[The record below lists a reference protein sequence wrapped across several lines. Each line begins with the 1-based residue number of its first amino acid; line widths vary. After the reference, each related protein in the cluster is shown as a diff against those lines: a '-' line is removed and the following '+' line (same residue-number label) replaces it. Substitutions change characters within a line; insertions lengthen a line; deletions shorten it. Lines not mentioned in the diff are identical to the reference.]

1 MDFPLPRSMTAM
13 FGAICCCAI
22 QFTSTKWYNVLV
34 AAEQPKNIKK
44 NTWEMF
50 AHQIHPNPTN
60 GRVKRSPK
68 PMRTEWTEAAT
79 ITKTVA
85 LRSVF
90 LVPACSW
97 STHGPSSSVST
108 KAMPWIA
115 VHGWS
120 RLESAGAD
128 LPHVIICI
136 WYVCHIY
143 SMLVFHVHVI
153 YFMLVFHPYFMSM
166 SYLRLISFHNTYI
179 YIIILLLYI
188 YACNSQC
195 IYIYTSHIIK
205 SWVTCV

>member
-34 AAEQPKNIKK
+34 PCCRAAKE
-44 NTWEMF
+44 
-50 AHQIHPNPTN
+50 HQEKHLGDGPPNPSKSNQWTCHTN
-60 GRVKRSPK
+60 PK

-108 KAMPWIA
+108 RAMPWIA

-136 WYVCHIY
+136 CYVCHIY

-153 YFMLVFHPYFMSM
+153 YFMLAFHPYFMSM
-166 SYLRLISFHNTYI
+166 SYLLLISFHNAYI
-179 YIIILLLYI
+179 YIYI
-188 YACNSQC
+188 
-195 IYIYTSHIIK
+195 HII
-205 SWVTCV
+205 